1 MSEELNLNGE
11 RERIGF
17 LIPFSFL
24 ALPEEDCETA
34 FAVAAVSSPIEWQA
48 PEELAIYDDV
58 LFICFRGHLH
68 LYYHFTQR

>member
-17 LIPFSFL
+17 LIPFSSF
-24 ALPEEDCETA
+24 ALPEKDCETA

-48 PEELAIYDDV
+48 PEEMVIYGV
-58 LFICFRGHLH
+58 WFISIRGHLH
-68 LYYHFTQR
+68 LYY